1 MPSFKDLEPR
11 LQDLIKTTEK
21 AVVDYGKDSKEV
33 RPFYLQLKKEETI
46 CGAICGRSGKVCV
59 LPPHVKEDGYSNGR
73 CKSRHG
79 GNSLKG
85 EERTSAQKL
94 AELKLQTKSPIHS
107 LYQENGRFLASL
119 TDEEIQIMK
128 YLDDSIR
135 SKFVVEE
142 GFDEVILEDAKL
154 SVIKYFRKVNNSF
167 ETELRGVT
175 DQMITLIK
183 KLDELGWKRK
193 TEEQNKRN
201 RSSQVLDDLLSALD
215 RIDDEDDSECKQIV
229 N

>member
-1 MPSFKDLEPR
+1 MPKIKDLEPR
-11 LQDLIKTTEK
+11 LQELIKTTEK
-21 AVVDYGKDSKEV
+21 AIVNYGKESTEV
-33 RPFYLQLKKEETI
+33 RRFKLELKKETAI
-46 CGAICGRSGKVCV
+46 CGAITSAGKVC
-59 LPPHVKEDGYSNGR
+59 LFAPRVKEDGYSNGR
-73 CKSRHG
+73 CKQRHG
-79 GNSLKG
+79 GGSLKG
-85 EERTSAQKL
+85 EERTPAQKL

-193 TEEQNKRN
+193 TEEQTKRN
-201 RSSQVLDDLLSALD
+201 RSSQVLGDLLSALD
-215 RIDDEDDSECKQIV
+215 RMDDEESLNKDKPII

>member
-11 LQDLIKTTEK
+11 LQELIKTAEK
-21 AVVDYGKDSKEV
+21 AIVDFGKDSPEV
-33 RPFYLQLKKEETI
+33 RPFKLQLKKET
-46 CGAICGRSGKVCV
+46 AICGVICGSGKVCT
-59 LPPHVKEDGYSNGR
+59 LPPYTKEDGYSNGR

-85 EERTSAQKL
+85 EERTPAQKL

-193 TEEQNKRN
+193 TEEQQKKN
-201 RSSQVLDDLLSALD
+201 RSSQVLGDLLSALD
-215 RIDDEDDSECKQIV
+215 KLDNESDSGGKQII